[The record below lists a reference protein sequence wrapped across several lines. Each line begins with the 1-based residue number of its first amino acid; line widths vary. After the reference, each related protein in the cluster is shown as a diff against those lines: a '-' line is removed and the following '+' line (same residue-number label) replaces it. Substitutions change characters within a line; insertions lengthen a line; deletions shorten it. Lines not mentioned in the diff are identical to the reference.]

1 MVAVAVAASASA
13 SAAAAVA
20 AYVTF
25 SHLSHTNSFLCHTQ
39 THASN
44 STLIRT
50 HTQRT
55 HSITNS
61 VVDARETNKKN
72 GKAKTVTK
80 FHTSKVFFMNMR
92 VALPANNCSQVVV
105 VVVTVVDIALTVVVV
120 GRVVAVTVA
129 DQWSM

>member
-13 SAAAAVA
+13 SAAAVA

-39 THASN
+39 TQHA
-44 STLIRT
+44 

-105 VVVTVVDIALTVVVV
+105 VTVVDIALTVVVV
-120 GRVVAVTVA
+120 VARVVAVTVA

>member
-1 MVAVAVAASASA
+1 MPATA
-13 SAAAAVA
+13 
-20 AYVTF
+20 
-25 SHLSHTNSFLCHTQ
+25 HTHT
-39 THASN
+39 TY
-44 STLIRT
+44 
-50 HTQRT
+50 TQRT

-105 VVVTVVDIALTVVVV
+105 VVTAVVDTAVAVVV